1 MRVMCTVSAWPTH
14 YFPLVPMCW
23 ALQSAGHDVHVLCAP
38 SQSKTVSRAGLTPVP
53 VLGELEIPF
62 LARLRNVWD
71 AQAGRWP
78 YSWMPPHPVTGEPM
92 KKLTDFGFG
101 EFARA
106 SREKMAD
113 PVERSGAAAVE
124 YARSWR
130 PDLVLFEPL
139 ALEGLLA
146 ARVIGVPAV
155 LHLWGPVGTHETDP
169 EVRGVAEY
177 PTNSFA
183 RYGVG
188 EISLSTVDYVLDPCP
203 IDLQPPVDAT
213 RLPIRYLPYNGPGGQ
228 PTWALEEPE
237 RPRVSIVWGNSL
249 TAMLGPESFAVPL
262 VVEALADLPVE
273 IVAMAGNRD
282 VASVRGGDKVRVLE
296 QFPLHLLLP
305 TCSAV
310 VHHGGAGCMMTAI
323 AAGVPQLA
331 IPAAMDQP
339 TNAARLV
346 ASGAGL
352 RIPRP
357 VANPENVRAAVL
369 ELLESG
375 EYRDDAARLR
385 AQLMDRP
392 TPAQVVADL
401 EKIAG

>member
-1 MRVMCTVSAWPTH
+1 
-14 YFPLVPMCW
+14 
-23 ALQSAGHDVHVLCAP
+23 
-38 SQSKTVSRAGLTPVP
+38 
-53 VLGELEIPF
+53 
-62 LARLRNVWD
+62 
-71 AQAGRWP
+71 
-78 YSWMPPHPVTGEPM
+78 
-92 KKLTDFGFG
+92 
-101 EFARA
+101 
-106 SREKMAD
+106 
-113 PVERSGAAAVE
+113 
-124 YARSWR
+124 
-130 PDLVLFEPL
+130 
-139 ALEGLLA
+139 
-146 ARVIGVPAV
+146 
-155 LHLWGPVGTHETDP
+155 
-169 EVRGVAEY
+169 
-177 PTNSFA
+177 
-183 RYGVG
+183 
-188 EISLSTVDYVLDPCP
+188 
-203 IDLQPPVDAT
+203 
-213 RLPIRYLPYNGPGGQ
+213 
-228 PTWALEEPE
+228 
-237 RPRVSIVWGNSL
+237 
-249 TAMLGPESFAVPL
+249 